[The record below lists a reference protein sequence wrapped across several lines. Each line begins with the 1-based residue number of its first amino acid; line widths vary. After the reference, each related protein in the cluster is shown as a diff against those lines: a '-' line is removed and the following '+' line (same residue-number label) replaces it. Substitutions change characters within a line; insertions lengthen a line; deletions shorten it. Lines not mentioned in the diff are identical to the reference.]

1 MLPFQIMSIADDR
14 SGRDADRH
22 RLAAKLAD
30 QTCRRHADD
39 DHIIA

>member
-14 SGRDADRH
+14 SGRDAGRN

-30 QTCRRHADD
+30 QTCRRDADD